1 VKLRIVSIILLL
13 SVFILNTPKSW
24 WHDCDHKIETSNS
37 KDKVFTE
44 KTVHCDFC
52 DHDLSAFTV
61 HSYDFFQIQK
71 LVVSLFKEIIFVNV
85 TIPSFELQA
94 LRGPPSQTI

>member
-1 VKLRIVSIILLL
+1 
-13 SVFILNTPKSW
+13 LNTPKSW

-37 KDKVFTE
+37 KEKVFTE
-44 KTVHCDFC
+44 KSVDCDFC

-71 LVVSLFKEIIFVNV
+71 SVVSFDKVNLFEEVS
-85 TIPSFELQA
+85 IPSFDLLA
-94 LRGPPSQTI
+94 LRGPPSLTI